1 LEPRRDRQAAA
12 DLIIFSEDHTAVLA
26 GRNGGSSAPC
36 HASLI
41 GEIEAMLA
49 EISLT
54 SIILWGICLLLAVGV
69 GWSRYE
75 KKKTR
80 DKFLR
85 ELIAMDPVRRE
96 KVLSR
101 LRPEMQMDLRRELME
116 RYRIS
121 SIQSGRS

>member
-1 LEPRRDRQAAA
+1 
-12 DLIIFSEDHTAVLA
+12 
-26 GRNGGSSAPC
+26 
-36 HASLI
+36 
-41 GEIEAMLA
+41 MLA
-49 EISLT
+49 EISMT
-54 SIILWGICLLLAVGV
+54 SIVLWIICFLLAVGV

-85 ELIAMDPVRRE
+85 ELVAMDPDRRE

-101 LRPEMQMDLRRELME
+101 LRPDMQTDLRQQLME

-121 SIQSGRS
+121 SIQSARSS

>member
-1 LEPRRDRQAAA
+1 
-12 DLIIFSEDHTAVLA
+12 
-26 GRNGGSSAPC
+26 
-36 HASLI
+36 
-41 GEIEAMLA
+41 MLA
-49 EISLT
+49 EISLSAWIT
-54 SIILWGICLLLAVGV
+54 WSICLLLAVGV

-101 LRPEMQMDLRRELME
+101 LRPEMQMELRRELME

-121 SIQSGRS
+121 SIQSARN

>member
-1 LEPRRDRQAAA
+1 MIA
-12 DLIIFSEDHTAVLA
+12 D
-26 GRNGGSSAPC
+26 
-36 HASLI
+36 
-41 GEIEAMLA
+41 
-49 EISLT
+49 ISLT

-69 GWSRYE
+69 GWSRYD

-101 LRPEMQMDLRRELME
+101 LRPEIAMDLRQQLME
-116 RYRIS
+116 RFRIS
-121 SIQSGRS
+121 SIQSGRN

>member
-1 LEPRRDRQAAA
+1 
-12 DLIIFSEDHTAVLA
+12 
-26 GRNGGSSAPC
+26 
-36 HASLI
+36 
-41 GEIEAMLA
+41 MLA
-49 EISLT
+49 EITLT
-54 SIILWGICLLLAVGV
+54 AIILWAICLLLAAGV
-69 GWSRYE
+69 AWTRYD

-101 LRPEMQMDLRRELME
+101 LRPDMQMDLRRELME

>member
-1 LEPRRDRQAAA
+1 M
-12 DLIIFSEDHTAVLA
+12 T
-26 GRNGGSSAPC
+26 
-36 HASLI
+36 
-41 GEIEAMLA
+41 
-49 EISLT
+49 T
-54 SIILWGICLLLAVGV
+54 SIILWSICGLLAVGI

-101 LRPEMQMDLRRELME
+101 LSPELQMDLRRQLME

-121 SIQSGRS
+121 SIQSGLN

>member
-1 LEPRRDRQAAA
+1 VILA
-12 DLIIFSEDHTAVLA
+12 DV
-26 GRNGGSSAPC
+26 
-36 HASLI
+36 
-41 GEIEAMLA
+41 
-49 EISLT
+49 SLT

-75 KKKTR
+75 KKRTR

-85 ELIAMDPVRRE
+85 ELIAMDAVRRE

-101 LRPEMQMDLRRELME
+101 LRPDMQMELRRELME

-121 SIQSGRS
+121 SIQSARN